1 MCPVNQIEKLL
12 KKMHDPR
19 DLSLVADILKSA
31 CMLCGDH
38 DTQAMSSILFKA
50 ALMADRRAADLV
62 EIEACSAGEQL
73 TIEGC

>member
-31 CMLCGDH
+31 RMLCGDF
-38 DTQAMSSILFKA
+38 DTQTMSSILFNA
-50 ALMADRRAADLV
+50 SLMADRRAADLI
-62 EIEACSAGEQL
+62 EIEACSAGERP